1 MNTEFFKVFGIKE
14 RHDELLKLSEDHYVL
29 FWGFVKN
36 EESEDSGYCWRKDYG
51 HKPTEEE
58 LKSDITTLVNK
69 LIDDKILT
77 GFTYEGS
84 LVYLSAENQFNYKA
98 AFDLCMLTDGGNL
111 PVTFKFGN
119 EMEPVYKK
127 FETKEELKNFFTS
140 AMSFIQTTLKEGWD
154 EKDSINL
161 TVFGL

>member
-29 FWGFVKN
+29 FWGFIKN
-36 EESEDSGYCWRKDYG
+36 EESEENGYCWRKDYD
-51 HKPTEEE
+51 HKPTAIE
-58 LKSDITTLVNK
+58 LKGDLVTFINS
-69 LIDDKILT
+69 LIDAKILS
-77 GFTYEGS
+77 GFTYEGNM
-84 LVYLSAENQFNYKA
+84 VWLSQENCFNYKA
-98 AFDLCMLTDGGNL
+98 AFDLCMMTDGANL

-119 EMEPVYKK
+119 VMEPVYKK
-127 FETKEELKNFFTS
+127 FETKEEIKNFFTS
-140 AMSFIQTTLKEGWD
+140 AMSFIQATLKEGWN